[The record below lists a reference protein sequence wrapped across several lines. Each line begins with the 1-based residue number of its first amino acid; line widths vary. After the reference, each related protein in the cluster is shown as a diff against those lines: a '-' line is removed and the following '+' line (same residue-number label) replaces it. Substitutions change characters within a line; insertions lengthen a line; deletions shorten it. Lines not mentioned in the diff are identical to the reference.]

1 MQDIEFIINTEYVEL
16 CNLLKLVDLADSG
29 GRGKAM
35 VAEGLVKVDGK
46 LEMRKTAKIK
56 PGQVIECEDKRIL
69 INIDP
74 NAEIEPPKVKAPKVR
89 GKGQP
94 NRRSGAGP
102 RPTSTKSTKKTSA
115 NKASKDTEKKSPWH

>member
-35 VAEGLVKVDGK
+35 VAEGLVKVDGE
-46 LEMRKTAKIK
+46 LELRKTAKIK
-56 PGQVIECEDKRIL
+56 PGQVIECEGKRIL
-69 INIDP
+69 ISIDP
-74 NAEIEPPKVKAPKVR
+74 SAEIKPPKVKVPKVR

-94 NRRSGAGP
+94 NRRSGEGP
-102 RPTSTKSTKKTSA
+102 KPTSTKSAKKTIP
-115 NKASKDTEKKSPWH
+115 NKSIKDTEKKSPWH